1 MSSGQC
7 TCTSSGEMCS
17 WLFCVLL
24 DMGVPVL
31 EDLSS
36 SVCLC
41 GPCVTELIISAY
53 NIIWWSFTLV
63 SGTILYLPLRAA
75 LFISQ
80 PQFFKVTLGTDHAL
94 GTIKGQCPLK
104 VMSSDLGLRCS
115 VFFQASLPDEG
126 EIPLVLC
133 LWCPNLHLDRCVG
146 PPSLLNV
153 TFIPD
158 VCGTQMCPGS
168 PLVRTFSIDIFYLS
182 RVLPIKITLW
192 PLYCNIAQW

>member
-104 VMSSDLGLRCS
+104 VMSSDLGL
-115 VFFQASLPDEG
+115 VFRNFSRRVCLMRVKYPF
-126 EIPLVLC
+126 VLC
-133 LWCPNLHLDRCVG
+133 QWCPNFHLDWCVG
-146 PPSLLNV
+146 PPLLLIV
-153 TFIPD
+153 TFKPD
-158 VCGTQMCPGS
+158 VVLDIRLS
-168 PLVRTFSIDIFYLS
+168 WSSARVYLYFDISFLVRVF
-182 RVLPIKITLW
+182 PIKITLW
-192 PLYCNIAQW
+192 PLLRNIAQW